1 MNISSII
8 NKKKQELNMTT
19 KTYKVHYTAD
29 VWEVRTIEAN
39 SPEEAK
45 EKFETGDWG
54 DDSETE
60 QMGMENVKT
69 DKVEEA

>member
-8 NKKKQELNMTT
+8 NKKKMELNMTT

-29 VWEVRTIEAN
+29 VWEYRTIEAS

-45 EKFETGDWG
+45 EKFEKGEWG
-54 DDSETE
+54 DDSESE

>member
-8 NKKKQELNMTT
+8 NKKKMELNMTT
-19 KTYKVHYTAD
+19 KIYKVHYTAD
-29 VWEVRTIEAN
+29 VWEYRTIEAN

-45 EKFETGDWG
+45 EKFEKGEWG
-54 DDSETE
+54 DDSERE
-60 QMGMENVKT
+60 EMGMENVKT

>member
-1 MNISSII
+1 
-8 NKKKQELNMTT
+8 MTT

-29 VWEVRTIEAN
+29 VWEYMTIEAN

-45 EKFETGDWG
+45 KKFEAGDWG
-54 DDSETE
+54 NDSETE

>member
-1 MNISSII
+1 
-8 NKKKQELNMTT
+8 MTT

-29 VWEVRTIEAN
+29 VWEYRTIEAS

-45 EKFETGDWG
+45 EKFEKGEWG
-54 DDSETE
+54 DDSERE
-60 QMGMENVKT
+60 EIGMENVKT